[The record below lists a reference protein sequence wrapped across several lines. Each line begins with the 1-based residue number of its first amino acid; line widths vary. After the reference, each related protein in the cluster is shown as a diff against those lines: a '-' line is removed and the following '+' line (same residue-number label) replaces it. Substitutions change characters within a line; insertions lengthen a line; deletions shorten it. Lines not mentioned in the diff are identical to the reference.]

1 MIAELAKT
9 TGRFGLPA
17 LAEIVGCYLPWL
29 VLKQGKPAG
38 RTDRDYRAVVS
49 TPAFPSGHV
58 GPALPAYGS
67 RQGT

>member
-1 MIAELAKT
+1 MIGELAKT
-9 TGRFGLPA
+9 TGLFA
-17 LAEIVGCYLPWL
+17 LAALVEIIGCHLPWL

-38 RTDRDYRAVVS
+38 RTDRDHRAVVS